1 MKPHLILCIAFV
13 VISCILFFMPYPD
26 RMHTG
31 FLGQGYLGGL
41 GYIVFLYCIIST
53 IMKSL
58 ILSNLS
64 NNKETEDNKEN
75 SKQ

>member
-13 VISCILFFMPYPD
+13 VISCILFFMPY
-26 RMHTG
+26 TSAKSG